1 MPSGDFLCL
10 VCVAVDCIVVLEQ
23 KHLCRV
29 VSFSSGPLEL
39 EGGGGIPSPVIETKH
54 SSKDPG
60 VLLAPPEDTIKK
72 YLNHTYLICS
82 VLLPAITKYK
92 NNNCS

>member
-1 MPSGDFLCL
+1 MTSGDFLCL
-10 VCVAVDCIVVLEQ
+10 VCVAIDCIVVLEQ

-29 VSFSSGPLEL
+29 VSLSSGPLEL
-39 EGGGGIPSPVIETKH
+39 RGRGGGFPAPVIETKH

-60 VLLAPPEDTIKK
+60 LLLAPQRHDKK

-82 VLLPAITKYK
+82 VLLPAMTK
-92 NNNCS
+92 